1 MYAVDVN
8 LGDGLKELE
17 GAQTS
22 TLDVT
27 AADSIQKFKDSIGNE
42 PIDLLLNVAG
52 IAARPDNLE
61 DVSLPDFQR
70 VFSVNTY
77 GPMFLTQALLPN
89 ILASST
95 PKIGIVTSRMGS
107 VGDNSSGGM
116 YAYRASKA
124 AVNSVGKSMAMDL
137 KSKGVTVML
146 LHPGP
151 TMTNI
156 IPEDMIM
163 PGMAMPDEV
172 AEKLWKVVST
182 VKVEDTGK
190 FWHRDGYELPW

>member
-1 MYAVDVN
+1 MT
-8 LGDGLKELE
+8 LGDGLKGLS
-17 GAQTS
+17 GAQTT

-27 AADSIQKFKDSIGNE
+27 AADSIQKFKDSLGEE

-52 IAARPDNLE
+52 IATKDDTLDAASPQA
-61 DVSLPDFQR
+61 FKR
-70 VFSVNTY
+70 VFEVNTF
-77 GPMFLTQALLPN
+77 GPMFLTQALLSN

-107 VGDNSSGGM
+107 IGDNSSGGQ

-124 AVNSVGKSMAMDL
+124 AVNSIGKSMAMDL

-146 LHPGP
+146 LHPGI
-151 TMTNI
+151 TRTNI
-156 IPEDMIM
+156 MPKDMVPADAWTPED
-163 PGMAMPDEV
+163 V
-172 AEKLWKVVST
+172 AQSLWKIVST
-182 VKVEDTGK
+182 MKLEDTGK